1 MKTFFKKQKEKLVA
15 WLLKG
20 INLGFTIDSNE
31 LNNCSF
37 KNSSINLN
45 TVGNI
50 VIDKANLPEDVEVII
65 RKKKSENE

>member
-1 MKTFFKKQKEKLVA
+1 MKKFIKKQKEKLVA
-15 WLLKG
+15 WLLKE
-20 INLGFTIDSNE
+20 IHLGFTIDSNE

-37 KNSSINLN
+37 TNSSINLT

-50 VIDKANLPEDVEVII
+50 VFDKVNLPEDVEIII

>member
-1 MKTFFKKQKEKLVA
+1 MKTFIKKQKEKLVA

-20 INLGFTIDSNE
+20 IDLGFTIDSNE

-37 KNSSINLN
+37 TNSSINLN

-50 VIDKANLPEDVEVII
+50 VVDKLNLPEDVEIII
-65 RKKKSENE
+65 RKKQ